1 MSAYAQPPRLA
12 ALRVRARPSA
22 RVLTFT
28 LLAALTAGSVILRT
42 RILHTGYWVD
52 EGISLGISSHPLG
65 DLPALLRQDGA
76 PPLYYTLLHF
86 WIKLF
91 GTSEEAVRS
100 LSLLFAGLA
109 VPAALASGWSLFGRR
124 AGWIAAG
131 GAAVSPFLGTYAQEA
146 RMYSLVVLLG
156 IVCCAAFLHAFVY
169 RRRRALPVFAISMA
183 LLLYTH
189 AWGLFMLAAT
199 VLAVLVLCWRAPDRR
214 KLTIDALIGYGTAL
228 ALFAPWIPTLLFQA
242 RHTGAPWALKPDLAE
257 LLVGPGRLLGGPVPA
272 IVLVAGIVVSAGAVI
287 RAGGRRR
294 AAALALLTLIV
305 AVPLMAW
312 AVSHVSPAWAW
323 RYLAV
328 TLGPL
333 LLLASLAFSRLR
345 RLDIAVLLIVG
356 VWWATTGSPPV
367 KSNARTVAAAFAASL
382 RPGDWM
388 ISTQP
393 EQLPAL
399 QHYLGATGER
409 PATLTGP
416 ARHPDV
422 VDWRD
427 ALPRMR
433 NTTVERNLTP
443 LLDHTPVGGRVLLVR
458 PIVPNPVLWRAPWQA
473 VVRIH
478 SSRWL
483 RAMLDDRRFR
493 LIRAFPLDPVN
504 PYPGPHPVRAQ
515 LFQKISP

>member
-1 MSAYAQPPRLA
+1 MSAYAQPRGPA
-12 ALRVRARPSA
+12 ALRVRVRPA
-22 RVLTFT
+22 ALLVTFT

-42 RILHTGYWVD
+42 RVLHAGYWVD
-52 EGISLGISSHPLG
+52 EGITLGISSHPLG
-65 DLPALLRQDGA
+65 ELPALLRQDGA
-76 PPLYYTLLHF
+76 PPLYYALLHF

-100 LSLLFAGLA
+100 LSLLFAGLS
-109 VPAALASGWSLFGRR
+109 VPAALAAGWSLFGRR

-146 RMYSLVVLLG
+146 RMYSLVALLG
-156 IVCCAAFLHAFVY
+156 IVCSAAFVHAFVY
-169 RRRRALPVFAISMA
+169 RRRRALPVFAISLA

-189 AWGLFMLAAT
+189 AWGLFMLAAAIL
-199 VLAVLVLCWRAPDRR
+199 VVSVLCLRAPGRR
-214 KLTIDALIGYGTAL
+214 GLIVDALLGFGAAL
-228 ALFAPWIPTLLFQA
+228 ALFAPWVPTLLFQA
-242 RHTGAPWALKPDLAE
+242 RHTGAPWALKPDLFE
-257 LLVGPGRLLGGPVPA
+257 LLLGPGRLLGGPVPA
-272 IVLVAGIVVSAGAVI
+272 VVLVAGIAVSATAVI

-294 AAALALLTLIV
+294 AAALALLTLTV

-312 AVSHVSPAWAW
+312 AVSQVSPAWAW

-328 TLGPL
+328 TFGPL
-333 LLLASLAFSRLR
+333 LLLASLTLGRLR
-345 RLDIAVLLIVG
+345 RSDIAVLAVVA
-356 VWWATTGSPPV
+356 VWWATTGSPPL
-367 KSNARTVAAAFAASL
+367 KSNARMVTASFASSL
-382 RPGDWM
+382 RPGDWV

-393 EQLPAL
+393 EQLPTL
-399 QHYLGATGER
+399 QHYLHATGER

-416 ARHPDV
+416 ARHPDA

-433 NTTVERNLTP
+433 NTTVQRNLVP
-443 LLDHTPVGGRVLLVR
+443 LLNQTPVGARVLLVR
-458 PIVPNPVLWRAPWQA
+458 PIVSNPVRWRAPWQA

-478 SSRWL
+478 STRWI
-483 RAMLDDRRFR
+483 RAMLADRRFR
-493 LIRAFPLDPVN
+493 LVRTFPLDPVN

>member
-1 MSAYAQPPRLA
+1 MSALAQPRRLA
-12 ALRVRARPSA
+12 LLRVRVQPAA
-22 RVLTFT
+22 GVVTLT
-28 LLAALTAGSVILRT
+28 LLAVLTAASVIMRT

-76 PPLYYTLLHF
+76 PPLYYAALHF

-100 LSLLFAGLA
+100 LSLLFAGLC
-109 VPAALASGWSLFGRR
+109 VPASLVAGWTLFGRR

-146 RMYSLVVLLG
+146 RMYSLVVLLS
-156 IVCCAAFLHAFVY
+156 IVSSAAFLHVFVY
-169 RRRRALPVFAISMA
+169 RRRRALPVFAIGLA

-199 VLAVLVLCWRAPDRR
+199 VPVVLVLGLRAPDRR
-214 KLTIDALIGYGTAL
+214 TFTIDALIGYGAAL
-228 ALFAPWIPTLLFQA
+228 LLFAPWIPTLLFQA
-242 RHTGAPWALKPDLAE
+242 RHTGAPWALAPGPFE
-257 LLVGPGRLLGGPVPA
+257 LLVGPARLLGGPVPA
-272 IVLVAGIVVSAGAVI
+272 IVLVVGIAVSTTAVV
-287 RAGGRRR
+287 RAGGRGRT
-294 AAALALLTLIV
+294 AALALLALAV
-305 AVPLMAW
+305 AIPLMAW

-345 RLDIAVLLIVG
+345 RLDIAVLAIVG
-356 VWWATTGSPPV
+356 VWWATTGAPPV
-367 KSNARTVAAAFAASL
+367 KSNARTVAASVASSL

-393 EQLPAL
+393 EQLPTL

-443 LLDHTPVGGRVLLVR
+443 LLNQTRVGGRILLVR
-458 PIVPNPVLWRAPWQA
+458 PIVPNPLLWRAPWQT

-483 RAMLDDRRFR
+483 RAMLTDHRFR
-493 LIRAFPLDPVN
+493 LVRTFPLDPVN
-504 PYPGPHPVRAQ
+504 PYTGPHPVRAQ